1 MKSFKQYILDE
12 GAAFIEKPVTPVNN
26 TVPEPSKV
34 KKKTIKPPVEEP
46 LEPIEI
52 ETA

>member
-12 GAAFIEKPVTPVNN
+12 ETAFIEKPVTPVNN
-26 TVPEPSKV
+26 NVPEPSKV

-46 LEPIEI
+46 REPIDVD
-52 ETA
+52 TV

>member
-12 GAAFIEKPVTPVNN
+12 AAAFIEKPVTPVRNN
-26 TVPEPSKV
+26 VPEPSKV
-34 KKKTIKPPVEEP
+34 KKKTIKPEDDKP
-46 LEPIEI
+46 LEPIEV